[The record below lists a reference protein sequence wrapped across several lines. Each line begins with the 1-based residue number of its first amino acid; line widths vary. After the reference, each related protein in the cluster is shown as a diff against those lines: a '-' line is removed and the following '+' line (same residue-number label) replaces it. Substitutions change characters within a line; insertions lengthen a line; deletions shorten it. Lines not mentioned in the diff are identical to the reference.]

1 MSARWEAATPHR
13 CPCTTYFFFVFFAF
27 FFAIRAVTSFR
38 ATMIGQNEGALP
50 SAPSSSSSRPSSS
63 SGLVTSFRLQ
73 RSVAHR
79 LAPKVLGLFPA
90 PALVVHEIGVQL
102 RERHDLEA
110 PLLEQTREYPLV
122 VGREQV
128 DRAVALRR
136 AEPEAR
142 RDRRRVALEVAVDR
156 RHPDLGRHQRGAG
169 VHREGVPA
177 AVSLREPDDLG
188 DQPPRDPLGG
198 EVRREL
204 VLAVGVA
211 LAPRLEQVGG
221 LGEPDPLAL
230 VSLDPGEVLEPLDPV
245 VAVAEAH
252 RRRPRQ
258 LLEPPTSLPLGQQYP
273 CHPSRARSE
282 ERLERPSRRTEV
294 ALDFLFDEDVLE
306 GEVAVAR
313 EVEIAEVAATQDRR
327 ALRADIGR
335 GGHGVGRRQ
344 LAPNLSELRDR
355 LSDLARLTEGTDF

>member
-102 RERHDLEA
+102 RERHDVEA

-177 AVSLREPDDLG
+177 AVSLGEPDDLG

-204 VLAVGVA
+204 VRLAERDGRRYALDRKSTRLNSSHITTSYAVFCLKKKTETGPEVGPA
-211 LAPRLEQVGG
+211 CREARR
-221 LGEPDPLAL
+221 
-230 VSLDPGEVLEPLDPV
+230 EVLQEVPH
-245 VAVAEAH
+245 A
-252 RRRPRQ
+252 RRRRNRSQ
-258 LLEPPTSLPLGQQYP
+258 TRTRRSGCTGQ
-273 CHPSRARSE
+273 HAGPSPA
-282 ERLERPSRRTEV
+282 
-294 ALDFLFDEDVLE
+294 
-306 GEVAVAR
+306 
-313 EVEIAEVAATQDRR
+313 RR
-327 ALRADIGR
+327 A
-335 GGHGVGRRQ
+335 
-344 LAPNLSELRDR
+344 
-355 LSDLARLTEGTDF
+355 